1 MKGATG
7 RETVIKEVAKEET
20 AMKEAAKEETTMK
33 EAAMKETAKGETTE
47 QDGAIKEAAIK
58 QAMEQVH
65 IPEKMQEDIIA
76 KLQGRMETGWF
87 KTRKRKVE
95 FAAAI
100 AVTFVLAAGVA
111 SISVQAIAEN
121 AVRARMENL
130 SREEVKEMENLL
142 RKQRVLADTYSRE
155 FSENEEQR
163 YRELWRAYEKG
174 TFPQKEIPQANNL
187 EEVEE
192 GAFCYLWDTSEYCLP
207 DRELTDE
214 ELLEMIDL
222 SHKQNYAL
230 SQSQAVQEVRA
241 EMEAEQKRLKEEVA
255 AAGGITEAEA
265 LEIAENYLRS
275 RLGDEAKEM
284 TLERI
289 MLMEQNLGAS
299 IIYYVVYKNKDW
311 YENQD
316 IPDYVFVDIDS
327 GDGRILKAH

>member
-7 RETVIKEVAKEET
+7 RETVMKETAMKETAKEET
-20 AMKEAAKEETTMK
+20 AMKETTMK
-33 EAAMKETAKGETTE
+33 EAAE
-47 QDGAIKEAAIK
+47 QDGAMKEAAIK

-76 KLQGRMETGWF
+76 KLQGRMETGRF

-100 AVTFVLAAGVA
+100 AVTFVLAAGVV
-111 SISVQAIAEN
+111 SIPVQAIVEN

-130 SREEVKEMENLL
+130 SREEVKETENLL

-155 FSENEEQR
+155 FSENEKKR
-163 YRELWRAYEKG
+163 YSELRRAYQKG
-174 TFPQKEIPQANNL
+174 TFPQREIPQANNL
-187 EEVEE
+187 EEAEE

-214 ELLEMIDL
+214 ELLEMIDMQY
-222 SHKQNYAL
+222 KQNYAL
-230 SQSQAVQEVRA
+230 SQSQAAQEVRA

-265 LEIAENYLRS
+265 LEVAENYLRS
-275 RLGDEAKEM
+275 RLGGEAKEM

-289 MLMEQNLGAS
+289 TLMERNLGTM
-299 IIYYVVYKNKDW
+299 IIYFVVYENKDW

-316 IPDYVFVDIDS
+316 IPAYVFVDIDS
-327 GDGRILKAH
+327 EDGRILNAD